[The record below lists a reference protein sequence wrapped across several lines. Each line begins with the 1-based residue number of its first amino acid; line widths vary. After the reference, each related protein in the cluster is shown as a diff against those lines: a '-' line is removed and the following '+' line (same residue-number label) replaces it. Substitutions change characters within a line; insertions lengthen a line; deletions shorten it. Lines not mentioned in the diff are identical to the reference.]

1 MANRWLR
8 HLAQFRQNNSD
19 LKPTEVMKKA
29 RASYQQNGGAPPGG
43 MPSMPGA
50 KSPST
55 PMKMPVLPKMKG
67 GNVVPYERQG
77 TESNYAKVGGRRTRR
92 QSRRSR
98 RTRRR

>member
-8 HLAQFRQNNSD
+8 HLAQFRRNNSD

-29 RASYQQNGGAPPGG
+29 RSSYNQNGGG
-43 MPSMPGA
+43 PSVPTTPM

-55 PMKMPVLPKMKG
+55 PMKLKG
-67 GNVVPYERQG
+67 GGVVPYEHQG
-77 TESNYAKVGGRRTRR
+77 TESTYAKVGGRRRTRR
-92 QSRRSR
+92 QSRKSR

>member
-29 RASYQQNGGAPPGG
+29 RASYQQNGG
-43 MPSMPGA
+43 
-50 KSPST
+50 T
-55 PMKMPVLPKMKG
+55 VI
-67 GNVVPYERQG
+67 PYERQG
-77 TESNYAKVGGRRTRR
+77 TESNYAKVGGRRRTKR
-92 QSRRSR
+92 QSRKSR